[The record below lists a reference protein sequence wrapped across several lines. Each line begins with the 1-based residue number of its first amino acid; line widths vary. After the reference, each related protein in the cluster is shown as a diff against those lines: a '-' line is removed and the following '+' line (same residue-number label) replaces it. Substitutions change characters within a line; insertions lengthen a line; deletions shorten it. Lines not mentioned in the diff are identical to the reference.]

1 MSSIAVLLVALLLGS
16 AVLPATVVAQED
28 DTQSN
33 PIPEEIRSII
43 QSDMSTVTQE
53 QLQTV
58 QEWYSAN
65 SDSLPKPAKERV
77 SNWITE
83 AQRNTSQSSN
93 ESDSESSQYTGP
105 KWDSTAQT
113 TYGFPERWDGN
124 VRVYHVEFDV
134 EEGVARV
141 YVETDEPTTVVVADG
156 TQTQS
161 GAQLKT
167 ISQVDGRKILSVQM
181 RNPSRKHIS
190 VTADRGTWLAFGEDN
205 FNFLPAAE
213 YRIIVLLLGILV
225 SMGTILALEQFANR
239 HDQEPIREV

>member
-1 MSSIAVLLVALLLGS
+1 MKQIGSFAVVLAVLLLGS
-16 AVLPATVVAQED
+16 AVLPATVAAQE

-53 QLQTV
+53 QLRSV
-58 QEWYSAN
+58 QEWYSDN
-65 SDSLPKPAKERV
+65 SDSLPEPAQQRV
-77 SNWITE
+77 LDWIVE
-83 AQRNTSQSSN
+83 AENADLQSS
-93 ESDSESSQYTGP
+93 EDQSQQYTGQR
-105 KWDSTAQT
+105 WDSTAQT

-124 VRVYHVEFDV
+124 LRVYHVEFDV